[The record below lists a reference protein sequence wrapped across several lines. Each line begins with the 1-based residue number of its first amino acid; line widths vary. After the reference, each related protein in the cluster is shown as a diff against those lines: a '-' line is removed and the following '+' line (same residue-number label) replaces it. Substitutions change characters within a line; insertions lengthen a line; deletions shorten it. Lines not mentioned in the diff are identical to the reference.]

1 MIQKHMIGRLGNQMF
16 QYAAIRAFQLKYRPN
31 DKILLDFS
39 EVYERDSVGYREE
52 LSDFNISEIVK
63 GKLKMNFF
71 QKILNNFLNFNKF
84 LLYLFNGFKFNLKY
98 NQKLYNFEKKI
109 QNLINKFGLYSF
121 RLGYFSFKN
130 SKSKNISFYGTFESS
145 KYFQDIKQVL
155 QNEFTP
161 KYGILKK
168 NEEMYNK
175 IKKSNSVCI
184 TIRRG
189 DFISNKEYKK
199 NLYVCDEKYFKKAID
214 IIQNK
219 VDDPV
224 FFVFSDD
231 IEWCKNN
238 MKFPKNTY
246 FESGNDPIWEKLRMM
261 YSCKNFIISNS
272 TFSWWAQYLSR
283 NDDKVVIAPS
293 RWGNLEY
300 KGKNI
305 KIDIYDDNW
314 ILIDV

>member
-16 QYAAIRAFQLKYRPN
+16 QYAAVRAFQLKYRPN

-52 LSDFNISEIVK
+52 LSDFNISEIIK
-63 GKLKMNFF
+63 GKLKMKLF

-84 LLYLFNGFKFNLKY
+84 LYYLRNGFKYSLKY
-98 NQKLYNFEKKI
+98 NQKLYKFENKI
-109 QNLINKFGLYSF
+109 QNRINKFGLYSF
-121 RLGYFSFKN
+121 RLGYFPFKD
-130 SKSKNISFYGTFESS
+130 SKSKIISFYGTFESS
-145 KYFQDIKQVL
+145 KYFDDIKQVL
-155 QNEFTP
+155 QDEFTP

-168 NEEMYNK
+168 NEELYNK
-175 IKKSNSVCI
+175 IEKTNSVCI

-189 DFISNKEYKK
+189 DFISNNEYKK

-214 IIQNK
+214 IIQKKIDN
-219 VDDPV
+219 PV

-231 IEWCKNN
+231 IEWCKKN

-246 FESGNDPIWEKLRMM
+246 FESGDDPVWEKLRMM

-300 KGKNI
+300 KGNNI